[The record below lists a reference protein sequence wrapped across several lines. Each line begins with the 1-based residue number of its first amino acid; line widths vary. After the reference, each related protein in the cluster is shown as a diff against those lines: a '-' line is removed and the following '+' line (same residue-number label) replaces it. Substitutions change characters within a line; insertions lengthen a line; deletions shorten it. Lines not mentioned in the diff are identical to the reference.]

1 MITDNFKKSFSG
13 VNFFAKQLRIA
24 LRNCGMIDPENIYDY
39 IYRAR
44 GYEALAKVLDE
55 MRPEEVIEE
64 IKRSGLRG
72 RGGAGF
78 LTGLK

>member
-1 MITDNFKKSFSG
+1 MITDNFRKSFSD

-44 GYEALAKVLDE
+44 GYKALAKVLDE

-78 LTGLK
+78 LTG